1 MVDGASANGSNGLV
15 IGVVCD
21 LDDPDRLGRVRVRYP
36 HLNDQESDWMRT
48 VNVMAGAGRG
58 AFFRPEPEDEVMI
71 AWEHGDPRRPHLLGG
86 LWSQTDSP
94 PADDGKPTEN
104 NWRFITSRS
113 GHLIKLDDTENSE
126 RIEIVGM
133 DTKRRI
139 VIDCSAKSKKIQIIC
154 DEGDL
159 ELSAPQGTVKIDAKD
174 VVVTATGK
182 MDLTAKGGPTTVK
195 GQTVDLNP

>member
-1 MVDGASANGSNGLV
+1 VEMDGAAANGTNGLV

-58 AFFRPEPEDEVMI
+58 AFFRPEPEDEVFV
-71 AWEHGDPRRPHLLGG
+71 AWEHCDPRRPHLLGA
-86 LWSQTDSP
+86 LWSKTDAP
-94 PADDGKPTEN
+94 PPDDGNPTDN

-113 GHLIKLDDTENSE
+113 GHLIKFDDTDRGE

-133 DTKRRI
+133 DEKRRI
-139 VIDCSAKSKKIQIIC
+139 VIDCSNKKIEVTC
-154 DEGDL
+154 DEGDIAI
-159 ELSAPQGTVKIDAKD
+159 SAPKGDLTIDAKN
-174 VVVTATGK
+174 VKVTASGK
-182 MDLTAKGGPTTVK
+182 MDLTASGKATVK
-195 GQTVDLNP
+195 GSTLDLNPS

>member
-1 MVDGASANGSNGLV
+1 MLDGASANGSNNLV

-21 LDDPDRLGRVRVRYP
+21 LDDPDGLGRVRVRYP
-36 HLNDQESDWMRT
+36 HLNDEESDWMRT
-48 VNVMAGAGRG
+48 VNMMAGAGRG
-58 AFFRPEPEDEVMI
+58 AFFRPEPDDEVMV
-71 AWEHGDPRRPHLLGG
+71 AWEHCDPRRPHLLGG

-113 GHLIKLDDTENSE
+113 GHLIKLDDTDKAE

-139 VIDCSAKSKKIQIIC
+139 VIDCSGKKIQITC
-154 DEGDL
+154 DDGDL
-159 ELSAPQGTVKIDAKD
+159 ELSAPKGTLKIDAKD

-182 MDLTAKGGPTTVK
+182 MDLTATGATTVK
-195 GQTVDLNP
+195 GKTVDLNP

>member
-1 MVDGASANGSNGLV
+1 MDAAANGTNGVV

-21 LDDPDRLGRVRVRYP
+21 LDDPDQLGRVRVRYP
-36 HLNDQESDWMRT
+36 HLNDQESDWIRT
-48 VNVMAGAGRG
+48 VNMMAGGGRG
-58 AFFRPEPEDEVMI
+58 AFFRPEAEDEVMV
-71 AWEHGDPRRPHLLGG
+71 AWEHCDPRRPHILGA
-86 LWSQTDSP
+86 LWSKTDKP

-113 GHLIKLDDTENSE
+113 GHMIKLDDTKDAE

-139 VIDCSAKSKKIQIIC
+139 VIDCSSKKIEITC

-159 ELSAPQGTVKIDAKD
+159 VLSAPDGELKLEAKTVN
-174 VVVTATGK
+174 VTASGDMTLAADGS
-182 MDLTAKGGPTTVK
+182 ATVK
-195 GQTVDLNP
+195 GKSLDLNP